1 MQTASILLA
10 LGGDSTMQVPKF
22 GVTPSEVLLLRAIHG
37 DDAVTD
43 IDINGA
49 EERSNREERDRLFG
63 LYAKPNPNGTF
74 SLPVLD
80 ALFPGVSARL
90 PVAFADIELDDAFY
104 KAQVRKTPENVDPL
118 DHDGDGVKGGS
129 VPSIGEGYKG
139 MTVGALKALAAER
152 AVDLG
157 DAAKKADI
165 IAKLEEADAA
175 AEDNAPEGGEGSEG
189 GEPQNLFQ

>member
-10 LGGDSTMQVPKF
+10 IGGERDMQVPKY
-22 GVTPSEVLLLRAIHG
+22 GVTPAELMLLRALHG
-37 DDAVTD
+37 EEAVTD
-43 IDINGA
+43 IDIYGD
-49 EERSNREERDRLFG
+49 EERSNREERERLFSI
-63 LYAKPNPNGTF
+63 YAKSDASGAF
-74 SLPVLD
+74 KLPVLD

-90 PVAFADIELDDAFY
+90 PSTFGELELDDAFY
-104 KAQVRKTPENVDPL
+104 KAQSRKTPSKVDPL
-118 DHDGDGVKGGS
+118 DHDGDGAKGGS
-129 VPSIGEGYKG
+129 APSTEEGYKG

-175 AEDNAPEGGEGSEG
+175 AEDDAPEGGEGG
-189 GEPQNLFQ
+189 VPQNLFQ